1 MTDDAATTHDGIQSL
16 LDIMRQLRDPDSGCP
31 WDLKQ
36 NFHTIVPYTI
46 EETYELAEAIAIED
60 FAQIRDELGDVL
72 FQVVFY
78 AQMASEQALF
88 TFEDVVDGIAE
99 KLLRRHPHV
108 FAVTGGQRVLE
119 SEVKRRWEQIKVE
132 ERQQKNQRGTLDDV
146 PMALP
151 ALSRSQKLQKRAAS
165 VGFDWS
171 ELDAVRGKVDEELG
185 ELAEAVSEGD
195 SAAIESEVGDI
206 FLAMVNLARH
216 LGVDAEAAL
225 RHANRRFEDRF
236 SLMETEAERDG
247 SQLCEESL
255 ERLEERWQAAK
266 RELAAS
272 ASEAG

>member
-108 FAVTGGQRVLE
+108 FAVTGGQRVSE

-225 RHANRRFEDRF
+225 RHANRRFEDR
-236 SLMETEAERDG
+236 LV
-247 SQLCEESL
+247 
-255 ERLEERWQAAK
+255 
-266 RELAAS
+266 
-272 ASEAG
+272 

>member
-108 FAVTGGQRVLE
+108 FAVTGGQRVSE

-236 SLMETEAERDG
+236 SLMETAAERDG
-247 SQLCEESL
+247 SQLSEESL
-255 ERLEERWQAAK
+255 EQLEERWQAAK

-272 ASEAG
+272 ATEAG

>member
-1 MTDDAATTHDGIQSL
+1 MTNEETTTHDGIQSL

-46 EETYELAEAIAIED
+46 EETYELVDAIAAED
-60 FAQIRDELGDVL
+60 FVQIRDELGDVL

-99 KLLRRHPHV
+99 KLQRRHPHV
-108 FAVTGGQRVLE
+108 FAETGGRRVSE

-132 ERQQKNQRGTLDDV
+132 ERQQKNQLGTLDDV
-146 PMALP
+146 PRALP

-195 SAAIESEVGDI
+195 STAIESEVGDI

-225 RHANRRFEDRF
+225 RIANRRFEDRF
-236 SLMETEAERDG
+236 SLMETAAERDG

-272 ASEAG
+272 ALEAG

>member
-1 MTDDAATTHDGIQSL
+1 MTDDAATAHDGIQSL

-36 NFHTIVPYTI
+36 DFHTIVPYTI

-108 FAVTGGQRVLE
+108 FAVTGGQRVSE
-119 SEVKRRWEQIKVE
+119 SGVKRRWEQIKVE

-146 PMALP
+146 PRALP

>member
-1 MTDDAATTHDGIQSL
+1 MTDDAMTTHAGIQSL
-16 LDIMRQLRDPDSGCP
+16 LDIMRRLRDPDSGCP

-36 NFHTIVPYTI
+36 NFHTIVPFTI
-46 EETYELAEAIAIED
+46 EETYELADAIAAED
-60 FAQIRDELGDVL
+60 YAQIRDELGDVL

-78 AQMASEQALF
+78 AQMASEQSLF

-99 KLLRRHPHV
+99 KLRRRHPHV
-108 FAVTGGQRVLE
+108 FVATGGQSV
-119 SEVKRRWEQIKVE
+119 SAGEVKERWEQIKGE
-132 ERQQKNQRGTLDDV
+132 ERQRKNQKGTLDDI
-146 PMALP
+146 PKALP
-151 ALSRSQKLQKRAAS
+151 ALSRSQKLQQRAAR

-185 ELAEAVSEGD
+185 ELAEAISEGE

-225 RHANRRFEDRF
+225 RHANRRFEKRF
-236 SLMETEAERDG
+236 RLMETAADCDG
-247 SQLCEESL
+247 SQLSEESL

-266 RELAAS
+266 RELAAIGS
-272 ASEAG
+272 ATD

>member
-1 MTDDAATTHDGIQSL
+1 MTNEATSTDGGIQSL

-36 NFHTIVPYTI
+36 NFHSIVPYTI
-46 EETYELAEAIAIED
+46 EETYELVDAIAAED

-78 AQMASEQALF
+78 SQMAKEQGLF
-88 TFEDVVDGIAE
+88 SFDDVVNGISR
-99 KLLRRHPHV
+99 KLLRRHPHI
-108 FAVTGGQRVLE
+108 FAKPDERQVSEQ
-119 SEVKRRWEQIKVE
+119 EVKERWEQIKGE
-132 ERQQKNQRGTLDDV
+132 ERQQKNQVGALDDV
-146 PMALP
+146 PRALP

-171 ELDAVRGKVDEELG
+171 ELDAVRGKMDEELG

-236 SLMETEAERDG
+236 SLMETAAERDG
-247 SQLCEESL
+247 SQLSEESL
-255 ERLEERWQAAK
+255 EQLEERWQAAK

-272 ASEAG
+272 ATEAG

>member
-16 LDIMRQLRDPDSGCP
+16 LDIMRRLRDPDSGCP

-46 EETYELAEAIAIED
+46 EETYELADAIAAED

-78 AQMASEQALF
+78 AQIASEQALF

-108 FAVTGGQRVLE
+108 FAETRGQRVSE
-119 SEVKRRWEQIKVE
+119 SEVKERWEQIKGE
-132 ERQQKNQRGTLDDV
+132 ERQQKNQGGTLDDI
-146 PMALP
+146 PRALP
-151 ALSRSQKLQKRAAS
+151 ALSRSQKLQKRAAR

-171 ELDAVRGKVDEELG
+171 ELAAVRGKLHEELG
-185 ELAEAVSEGD
+185 ELAEAISEGE

-225 RHANRRFEDRF
+225 RHANRRFEKRF
-236 SLMETEAERDG
+236 RLMETAADRDG
-247 SQLCEESL
+247 SQLSEESL
-255 ERLEERWQAAK
+255 ERLEKRWQAAK
-266 RELAAS
+266 RELAARGS
-272 ASEAG
+272 ATD

>member
-1 MTDDAATTHDGIQSL
+1 MTDDPTTTHSGIQPL
-16 LDIMRQLRDPDSGCP
+16 LDIMRRLRDPDSGCP

-36 NFHTIVPYTI
+36 NFHTIVPFTI
-46 EETYELAEAIAIED
+46 EETYELADAIAAED

-78 AQMASEQALF
+78 AQIASEQALF

-108 FAVTGGQRVLE
+108 FAETGGQRL
-119 SEVKRRWEQIKVE
+119 SEGEGKERWEQIKGE
-132 ERQQKNQRGTLDDV
+132 ERQQKNQGGTLDDI
-146 PMALP
+146 PRALP
-151 ALSRSQKLQKRAAS
+151 ALSRSQKLQKRAAR

-171 ELDAVRGKVDEELG
+171 ELAAVRGKLHEELG
-185 ELAEAVSEGD
+185 ELAEAISEGE

-225 RHANRRFEDRF
+225 RHANRRFEKRF
-236 SLMETEAERDG
+236 RLMETAADRDG
-247 SQLCEESL
+247 SQLSEESL
-255 ERLEERWQAAK
+255 ERLEKRWQAAK
-266 RELAAS
+266 RELAARGS
-272 ASEAG
+272 ATD

>member
-1 MTDDAATTHDGIQSL
+1 MTGDATTTQAGIQSL
-16 LDIMRQLRDPDSGCP
+16 LDIMRRLRDPDSGCP

-36 NFHTIVPYTI
+36 NFHTIVPFTI
-46 EETYELAEAIAIED
+46 EETYELADAIAAED

-78 AQMASEQALF
+78 AQMASEQSLF
-88 TFEDVVDGIAE
+88 TFEDVVDGAAE
-99 KLLRRHPHV
+99 KLRRRHPHI
-108 FAVTGGQRVLE
+108 FAATGGQSV
-119 SEVKRRWEQIKVE
+119 SAGDVKERWEQIKGE
-132 ERQQKNQRGTLDDV
+132 ERQQKNQKGTLDDI
-146 PMALP
+146 PKALP
-151 ALSRSQKLQKRAAS
+151 ALSRSQKLQKRAAG

-185 ELAEAVSEGD
+185 ELADAISEGE

-225 RHANRRFEDRF
+225 RHANRRFEKRF
-236 SLMETEAERDG
+236 RLMETAADRDG
-247 SQLCEESL
+247 SKLSEESL

-266 RELAAS
+266 RELAARVS
-272 ASEAG
+272 ATD

>member
-46 EETYELAEAIAIED
+46 EEAYELAEAIANED

-108 FAVTGGQRVLE
+108 FAVTGGQRVSE

-146 PMALP
+146 PRALP

>member
-1 MTDDAATTHDGIQSL
+1 MTDDATTTHDGIQSL

-108 FAVTGGQRVLE
+108 FAETGGQRVSE
-119 SEVKRRWEQIKVE
+119 SQVKKRWEQIKVE
-132 ERQQKNQRGTLDDV
+132 ERQRKNQRGTLDDV
-146 PMALP
+146 PRALP

-195 SAAIESEVGDI
+195 SSAIESEVGDI

-236 SLMETEAERDG
+236 SLMETAAERDG
-247 SQLCEESL
+247 SQLSEESL
-255 ERLEERWQAAK
+255 EQLEERWQAAK

-272 ASEAG
+272 ATEAG

>member
-1 MTDDAATTHDGIQSL
+1 
-16 LDIMRQLRDPDSGCP
+16 
-31 WDLKQ
+31 
-36 NFHTIVPYTI
+36 
-46 EETYELAEAIAIED
+46 
-60 FAQIRDELGDVL
+60 
-72 FQVVFY
+72 
-78 AQMASEQALF
+78 MASEQALF

-108 FAVTGGQRVLE
+108 FAVTGGQRVSE

-146 PMALP
+146 PRALP

-236 SLMETEAERDG
+236 SLMETAAERDG
-247 SQLCEESL
+247 SQLSEESL

-272 ASEAG
+272 DLEAG

>member
-16 LDIMRQLRDPDSGCP
+16 LDIMRRLRDPDSGCP

-46 EETYELAEAIAIED
+46 EETYELADAIAAED

-78 AQMASEQALF
+78 AQIASEQALF

-99 KLLRRHPHV
+99 KLRRRHPHV
-108 FAVTGGQRVLE
+108 FSATGGQSV
-119 SEVKRRWEQIKVE
+119 SAGEVKERWEQIKGE
-132 ERQQKNQRGTLDDV
+132 ERQQKNQKGTLDDI
-146 PMALP
+146 PKALP
-151 ALSRSQKLQKRAAS
+151 ALSRSQKLQKRAAR

-171 ELDAVRGKVDEELG
+171 EPDAVRGKVDEELG
-185 ELAEAVSEGD
+185 ELAEAVFQGD

-236 SLMETEAERDG
+236 RLMETAAERDG
-247 SQLCEESL
+247 AHLGEESL

-266 RELAAS
+266 RELAS
-272 ASEAG
+272 D

>member
-1 MTDDAATTHDGIQSL
+1 MTDDATTTHAGIQTL
-16 LDIMRQLRDPDSGCP
+16 LDIMRRLRDPDSGCP

-36 NFHTIVPYTI
+36 NFHTIVPFTI
-46 EETYELAEAIAIED
+46 EETYELADAIAAED

-78 AQMASEQALF
+78 AQMASEQELF
-88 TFEDVVDGIAE
+88 TFEDIVDGIAE
-99 KLLRRHPHV
+99 KLRRRHPHV
-108 FAVTGGQRVLE
+108 FAATGGQSV
-119 SEVKRRWEQIKVE
+119 SAGEVKERWEQIKGE
-132 ERQQKNQRGTLDDV
+132 ERQQKNQKGTLDDI
-146 PMALP
+146 PKALP
-151 ALSRSQKLQKRAAS
+151 ALSRSQKLQKRAAR

-185 ELAEAVSEGD
+185 ELAEAISEGE

-225 RHANRRFEDRF
+225 RDANRRFERRF
-236 SLMETEAERDG
+236 RLMETAADRDG
-247 SQLCEESL
+247 SQLSEESL

-266 RELAAS
+266 RELAARGS
-272 ASEAG
+272 ATN

>member
-46 EETYELAEAIAIED
+46 EETYELAEAIAIGD

-78 AQMASEQALF
+78 AQMASEQGLF

-108 FAVTGGQRVLE
+108 FAVTGGQRVSE

>member
-1 MTDDAATTHDGIQSL
+1 MTDDATTTHAGIQSL
-16 LDIMRQLRDPDSGCP
+16 LDIMRRLRDPNSGCP

-46 EETYELAEAIAIED
+46 EETYELADAIAAED

-78 AQMASEQALF
+78 AQIASEQALF

-108 FAVTGGQRVLE
+108 FAETGGQRVSE
-119 SEVKRRWEQIKVE
+119 GEVKERWEQIKGE
-132 ERQQKNQRGTLDDV
+132 ERQQKNQGGTLDDI
-146 PMALP
+146 PKALP
-151 ALSRSQKLQKRAAS
+151 ALSRSQKLQKRAAR

-171 ELDAVRGKVDEELG
+171 ELNVVRGKVDEELG
-185 ELAEAVSEGD
+185 ELAEAVFQGD

-236 SLMETEAERDG
+236 RLMETAAELDG
-247 SQLCEESL
+247 SQLREESL

-266 RELAAS
+266 RELAAKGS
-272 ASEAG
+272 ATD

>member
-108 FAVTGGQRVLE
+108 FAVTGGQRVSE

-247 SQLCEESL
+247 SQLSEESL
-255 ERLEERWQAAK
+255 EQLEERWQAAK

-272 ASEAG
+272 ATEAG

>member
-16 LDIMRQLRDPDSGCP
+16 LDIMRRLRDPDSGCP

-36 NFHTIVPYTI
+36 NFHTIVPFTI
-46 EETYELAEAIAIED
+46 EETYELADAIAAED
-60 FAQIRDELGDVL
+60 FVQIRDELGDVL

-78 AQMASEQALF
+78 AQMASEQSFF

-99 KLLRRHPHV
+99 KLRRRHPHV
-108 FAVTGGQRVLE
+108 FAATGGHSV
-119 SEVKRRWEQIKVE
+119 SAGEVKERWEQIKGE
-132 ERQQKNQRGTLDDV
+132 ERQQKNQKGILDDI
-146 PMALP
+146 PKALP
-151 ALSRSQKLQKRAAS
+151 ALSRSQKLQKRAAR

-185 ELAEAVSEGD
+185 ELAEAISEGE

-225 RHANRRFEDRF
+225 RHANRRFEKRF
-236 SLMETEAERDG
+236 RLMETAAERDG
-247 SQLCEESL
+247 SQLSEESL

-266 RELAAS
+266 RELAAIGS
-272 ASEAG
+272 ATD

>member
-1 MTDDAATTHDGIQSL
+1 MTDDATTNHAGIQSL
-16 LDIMRQLRDPDSGCP
+16 LDIMRRLRDPDSGCP

-36 NFHTIVPYTI
+36 NFHTIVPFTI
-46 EETYELAEAIAIED
+46 EETYELVDAIAAED
-60 FAQIRDELGDVL
+60 SAQIRDELGDVL

-99 KLLRRHPHV
+99 KLRRRHPHV
-108 FAVTGGQRVLE
+108 FAATGGQ
-119 SEVKRRWEQIKVE
+119 SWSAGEVKERWEQIKGE
-132 ERQQKNQRGTLDDV
+132 ERQQKNQKGTLDDI

-151 ALSRSQKLQKRAAS
+151 ALSRSQKLQKRAAR
-165 VGFDWS
+165 VGFDWR
-171 ELDAVRGKVDEELG
+171 ELDEVRGKVDEELE
-185 ELAEAVSEGD
+185 ELAEAISEGE

-225 RHANRRFEDRF
+225 RHANRRFERRF
-236 SLMETEAERDG
+236 RLMETAADRDG
-247 SQLCEESL
+247 SQLSEESL

-266 RELAAS
+266 RELAARGS
-272 ASEAG
+272 ATD

>member
-1 MTDDAATTHDGIQSL
+1 MTDDPTTTHSGIQPL
-16 LDIMRQLRDPDSGCP
+16 LDIMRRLRDPDSGCP

-36 NFHTIVPYTI
+36 NFHTIVPFTI
-46 EETYELAEAIAIED
+46 EETYELADAIAAED

-88 TFEDVVDGIAE
+88 TFEDVVGGIVE

-108 FAVTGGQRVLE
+108 FAETGGQRVSE
-119 SEVKRRWEQIKVE
+119 GEVKERWEQIKGE
-132 ERQQKNQRGTLDDV
+132 ERQQKNQGGTLDDI
-146 PMALP
+146 PRALP
-151 ALSRSQKLQKRAAS
+151 ALSRSQKLQKRAAR

-171 ELDAVRGKVDEELG
+171 ELAAVRGKLHEELG
-185 ELAEAVSEGD
+185 ELAEAISEGE

-225 RHANRRFEDRF
+225 RHANRRFEKRF
-236 SLMETEAERDG
+236 RLMETAADRDG
-247 SQLCEESL
+247 SQLSEESL
-255 ERLEERWQAAK
+255 ERLEKRWQAAK
-266 RELAAS
+266 RELAARGS
-272 ASEAG
+272 ATD

>member
-46 EETYELAEAIAIED
+46 EETYELADAIAAED
-60 FAQIRDELGDVL
+60 FVQIRDELGDVL

-108 FAVTGGQRVLE
+108 FAVTGGQRVSE

>member
-1 MTDDAATTHDGIQSL
+1 MTDDATTTQGGIRSL

-36 NFHTIVPYTI
+36 DFHTIVPYTI
-46 EETYELAEAIAIED
+46 EETYELADAIATED

-78 AQMASEQALF
+78 TQIASEQALF

-108 FAVTGGQRVLE
+108 FAETGGQRVSE
-119 SEVKRRWEQIKVE
+119 GEVKERWEQIKGE
-132 ERQQKNQRGTLDDV
+132 ERQQKNQGGTLDDI
-146 PMALP
+146 PKALP
-151 ALSRSQKLQKRAAS
+151 ALSRSQKLQKRAAR

-185 ELAEAVSEGD
+185 ELAEAVFQGD

-216 LGVDAEAAL
+216 LGVDAEDAL

-236 SLMETEAERDG
+236 RLMETAAERDG
-247 SQLCEESL
+247 SQLSEESL

-266 RELAAS
+266 RELAS
-272 ASEAG
+272 D

>member
-1 MTDDAATTHDGIQSL
+1 MTNEATSTDGGIQSL

-36 NFHTIVPYTI
+36 NFHSIVPYTI

-108 FAVTGGQRVLE
+108 FAVTGGQRVSE

-146 PMALP
+146 PRALP

-236 SLMETEAERDG
+236 SLMETAAERDG

-272 ASEAG
+272 ALEAD

>member
-1 MTDDAATTHDGIQSL
+1 
-16 LDIMRQLRDPDSGCP
+16 
-31 WDLKQ
+31 
-36 NFHTIVPYTI
+36 V
-46 EETYELAEAIAIED
+46 
-60 FAQIRDELGDVL
+60 
-72 FQVVFY
+72 
-78 AQMASEQALF
+78 SEQ
-88 TFEDVVDGIAE
+88 
-99 KLLRRHPHV
+99 
-108 FAVTGGQRVLE
+108 
-119 SEVKRRWEQIKVE
+119 EVKERWEQIKGE
-132 ERQQKNQRGTLDDV
+132 ERQQKNQVGALDDV
-146 PMALP
+146 PRALP

-171 ELDAVRGKVDEELG
+171 ELDAVRGKMDEELG

-236 SLMETEAERDG
+236 SLMETAAERDG
-247 SQLCEESL
+247 SQLSEESL

-266 RELAAS
+266 RELATS